1 MPAASS
7 LLSSHVEGVEQ
18 TKVTCWLIKIPQ
30 ARGFPFGRAFAADA
44 SSLDWPQ
51 CRSHALMVR
60 AARSSIKWAGGT
72 FTNASTGPS
81 VTTSIW
87 PVADCLTICD
97 WRLLTNTPSRY
108 PCQHRAD
115 ASTAKR
121 RGICSS
127 LLALLS
133 PVGAE
138 TRARTHSK
146 REVRGVKMPAFFE

>member
-1 MPAASS
+1 
-7 LLSSHVEGVEQ
+7 
-18 TKVTCWLIKIPQ
+18 
-30 ARGFPFGRAFAADA
+30 
-44 SSLDWPQ
+44 
-51 CRSHALMVR
+51 MVR

-115 ASTAKR
+115 ASTAKL
-121 RGICSS
+121 RGI
-127 LLALLS
+127 LLFLPPFLS
-133 PVGAE
+133 RFSRR
-138 TRARTHSK
+138 RADQPNSEEELNTQ
-146 REVRGVKMPAFFE
+146 